1 MLDGHQYAYANAY
14 SEGQSNDLIFID
26 ATLACSS
33 PTPIDELT
41 RWEWVGEADGVAYL
55 ASRLRQACGLEPGTA
70 PRTLPFR
77 ADSEHPP
84 KIAGKHWLGYTG
96 DPAEALLR
104 SGTNFITVA
113 AFVLAWPV
121 MVPADVICGASDGTS
136 ESSADAAAHKVGLRL
151 QAISLPAADTVI
163 AQQLG
168 IPALQFVLPDAQTT
182 VLGYAVDSGRAMY
195 VGVVDG
201 QAVWIHDSYPWL
213 DRLAKRAIKEQR
225 KQRRPG
231 GRRPALPLD
240 ARGALLQN
248 ALARLLTRARSPRR
262 GVFLTFCRVQSHDA
276 AGRVSLHREHLLQ
289 LTPRGAFEHDDAG

>member
-1 MLDGHQYAYANAY
+1 MPETRCVRSLIAALIVGVLLVGCASAPPPPVANSLVVTGDSAQVIAERGYQLVPVYQFVLDGHQYAFAHAY
-14 SEGQSNDLIFID
+14 SEAQRYELIFID
-26 ATLACSS
+26 AALACSS
-33 PTPIDELT
+33 ATPIDELT
-41 RWEWVGEADGVAYL
+41 RWEWVGETDGLAYV

-70 PRTLPFR
+70 PRTLPF
-77 ADSEHPP
+77 ATDSDQSPR
-84 KIAGKHWLGYTG
+84 IASQHWLGYTG

-121 MVPADVICGASDGTS
+121 MVPAAVIYGASDGTS
-136 ESSADAAAHKVGLRL
+136 ESSAGAAGHKVGLRM

-168 IPALQFVLPDAQTT
+168 MPALQFVLPDAQTT

-213 DRLAKRAIKEQR
+213 DRLAKRAIKEQK
-225 KQRRPG
+225 KQR
-231 GRRPALPLD
+231 
-240 ARGALLQN
+240 
-248 ALARLLTRARSPRR
+248 
-262 GVFLTFCRVQSHDA
+262 
-276 AGRVSLHREHLLQ
+276 
-289 LTPRGAFEHDDAG
+289 